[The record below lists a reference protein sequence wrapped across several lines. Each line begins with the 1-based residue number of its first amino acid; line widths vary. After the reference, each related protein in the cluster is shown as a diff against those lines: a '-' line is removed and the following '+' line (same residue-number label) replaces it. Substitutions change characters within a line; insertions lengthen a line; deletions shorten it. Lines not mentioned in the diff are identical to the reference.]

1 MLENSESFSARNF
14 PITLMTTVIEN
25 AFIHADHVGLS
36 FGGGPEVLSRVSF
49 DIPRG
54 QFVSIVGPSGCGKSS
69 LLRVM
74 SGLLTATAGQILL
87 DGQSPGNARRNNLRS
102 AFVFQDPTLLPWRTI
117 RSNVALPFELRD
129 RPLSEYRDKV
139 RQTLEL
145 VGLTQADG
153 EKRPRELSG
162 GMRMRASLAR
172 ALVTEPDLMLM
183 DEPFAPLDDILR
195 QQLNEE
201 ILKIW
206 SDQKWT
212 AVFVTHNVS
221 EAVFLSQRI
230 LVMHPRPGRIATEI
244 EVPFDYPRTADLRA
258 AARFAE
264 LTGRVSQALRR
275 TTK

>member
-1 MLENSESFSARNF
+1 
-14 PITLMTTVIEN
+14 MTTVTQN
-25 AFIHADHVGLS
+25 PFIHADHVGLS
-36 FGGGPEVLSRVSF
+36 FAGGPDVLSHVSF

-54 QFVSIVGPSGCGKSS
+54 QFVTIVGPSGCGKSS
-69 LLRVM
+69 LLRLM

-102 AFVFQDPTLLPWRTI
+102 AFVFQDPTLLPWRTV
-117 RSNVALPFELRD
+117 RSNVSLPFELRN
-129 RPLSEYRDKV
+129 RPPSEYLDKV
-139 RQTLEL
+139 RQTLAL
-145 VGLTQADG
+145 VGLTEADG

-172 ALVTEPDLMLM
+172 ALVTRPDLMLM

-201 ILKIW
+201 ILRIW
-206 SDQKWT
+206 SDQRWT

-230 LVMHPRPGRIATEI
+230 LVMDPRPGRIATEI

-258 AARFAE
+258 TAEFAE
-264 LTGRVSQALRR
+264 WMGHVSHSLRR
-275 TTK
+275 TMP